1 MVHESFH
8 GIPGPRARTKEPMS
22 PNRIAAG
29 VFRSIRTLLL
39 PLLLA
44 QTVPSA
50 VLAQSTPPAANPP
63 IRIIIEVPNDEAGRA
78 FVTDKLVPK
87 LGADARPVA
96 AQAPASAGQAP
107 PAAAAPAS
115 PTGDMMMPSMAAERL
130 SGLRDRGEA
139 LVMAIPGVPAAIAD
153 AFGTF
158 RSMGNRLHIPWLI
171 AALALFMAGG
181 FLARRLAWWSARG
194 LFARIL
200 EAPGETAGDRVRLLG
215 MRVSFS
221 VYILT
226 ATTLGSVGAFLLF
239 PWPPVFR
246 EILLTCLS
254 VFVMMGLATSFGRVV
269 IAPGARHDYFRV
281 LPIST
286 PLARF
291 WYRWW
296 MRMALAASLGWAV
309 MNLLQLIGVERQA
322 LDVVGMGI
330 TAILAVMGI
339 AVIWLRVAMTD
350 EPPISRLVAVLL
362 TTAIVVAWLFLAL
375 GMPALFRTVLVLAL
389 APLAA
394 GIVRMSVRNV
404 VRADDASTKNSAVL
418 AWAVVVERALRV
430 GIVVAGASVLAN
442 AWGVDLGQIAMGETA
457 FTRTLRSALRIVIVL
472 LVADLAWRLIRA
484 VLDGQLDGE
493 PVAAHDDSPEA
504 RKRQRLRTLL
514 PILRNFLMVMIASIS
529 ILMVLD
535 ALGIQ
540 IGPLL
545 AGAGVVGIAIG
556 FGAQTLVK
564 DIISGVFYLL
574 DDAFRV
580 GEYIQAGSHK
590 GTVESFS
597 LRSVK
602 LRHHRGPISTVP
614 FGELGAVQN
623 LSRDWVIDKIT
634 IGVTYDTDL
643 DKAKKLIKQIGKEL
657 LADPEFAPNI
667 IETLKMQGV
676 EQMGDYAIQ
685 LRLKMMTR
693 PGEQFAIRRRAYA
706 LMKKAFAENGIK
718 FAFPTVQVAGGG
730 SDAVTAAA
738 QQAFE
743 MTRPPVPAE
752 AKP

>member
-1 MVHESFH
+1 
-8 GIPGPRARTKEPMS
+8 MS
-22 PNRIAAG
+22 PHRTAAA
-29 VFRSIRTLLL
+29 FIRSIRILPSMLLPALLL
-39 PLLLA
+39 GLAAPGAVHAQQAQPL
-44 QTVPSA
+44 
-50 VLAQSTPPAANPP
+50 PAPP

-78 FVTDKLVPK
+78 YVTDKLVPR
-87 LGADARPVA
+87 LGTDARSIATQP
-96 AQAPASAGQAP
+96 APATPAAP
-107 PAAAAPAS
+107 AQPAAAAAS
-115 PTGDMMMPSMAAERL
+115 PAGDVMMPSMAAERL
-130 SGLRDRGEA
+130 SSLRDRGEA
-139 LVMAIPGVPAAIAD
+139 LVMAVPGVPKAIAD
-153 AFGTF
+153 AFGNF
-158 RSMGNRLHIPWLI
+158 RSMGNRLHLPWLLG
-171 AALALFMAGG
+171 ALALFMAGG
-181 FLARRLAWWSARG
+181 FLARRLAWWSSRG
-194 LFARIL
+194 LLARIL
-200 EAPGETAGDRVRLLG
+200 ESPGETAGDRVRLLG

-221 VYILT
+221 IYILT

-254 VFVMMGLATSFGRVV
+254 VFVIMGLAMAFGRVV

-286 PLARF
+286 PLAWF

-296 MRMALAASLGWAV
+296 MRAMFVASIGWAV
-309 MNLLQLIGVERQA
+309 LNLLQLIGVERQA
-322 LDVVGMGI
+322 QEVVAMGI

-339 AVIWLRVAMTD
+339 AIVWLRIAMRD

-362 TTAIVVAWLFLAL
+362 TTAIIAAWLFQAL
-375 GMPALFRTVLVLAL
+375 GMPALFRTVLVLSL

-404 VRADDASTKNSAVL
+404 VRADDSSTKNSAVL

-430 GIVVAGASVLAN
+430 GIVIAGASVLASS
-442 AWGVDLGQIAMGETA
+442 WGVDLGQIAMGETA

-493 PVAAHDDSPEA
+493 PVAVHDDSPEA
-504 RKRQRLRTLL
+504 RKRQRMRTLL

-580 GEYIQAGSHK
+580 GEYIQAGGHK

-676 EQMGDYAIQ
+676 EQMGDFAIQ

-718 FAFPTVQVAGGG
+718 FAFPTVQVAGGSG
-730 SDAVTAAA
+730 SDSVTAAA

-743 MTRPPVPAE
+743 MTRPPAPAD
-752 AKP
+752 AKT

>member
-1 MVHESFH
+1 
-8 GIPGPRARTKEPMS
+8 MS
-22 PNRIAAG
+22 PHRTAAA
-29 VFRSIRTLLL
+29 FIRSIRIL
-39 PLLLA
+39 PSMLLLA
-44 QTVPSA
+44 LLLGLAAPGTVH
-50 VLAQSTPPAANPP
+50 AQQAQPLPAPP

-78 FVTDKLVPK
+78 YVTDKLVPR
-87 LGADARPVA
+87 LGTDARSIATQP
-96 AQAPASAGQAP
+96 APATPAAP
-107 PAAAAPAS
+107 AQPAAAAAS
-115 PTGDMMMPSMAAERL
+115 PAGDVMMPSMAAERL
-130 SGLRDRGEA
+130 SSLRDRGEA
-139 LVMAIPGVPAAIAD
+139 LVMAVPGVPKAIAD
-153 AFGTF
+153 AFGNF
-158 RSMGNRLHIPWLI
+158 RSMGNRLHLPWLLG
-171 AALALFMAGG
+171 ALALFMAGG
-181 FLARRLAWWSARG
+181 FLARRLAWWSSRG
-194 LFARIL
+194 LLARIL
-200 EAPGETAGDRVRLLG
+200 ESPGETAGDRVRLLG

-221 VYILT
+221 IYILT

-254 VFVMMGLATSFGRVV
+254 VFVIMGLAMAFGRVV

-286 PLARF
+286 PLAWF

-296 MRMALAASLGWAV
+296 MRTMFVASIGWAV
-309 MNLLQLIGVERQA
+309 LNLLQLIGVERQA
-322 LDVVGMGI
+322 QEVVAMGI

-339 AVIWLRVAMTD
+339 AIVWLRIAMRD

-362 TTAIVVAWLFLAL
+362 TTAIVAAWLFQAL
-375 GMPALFRTVLVLAL
+375 GMPALFRTVLVLSL

-404 VRADDASTKNSAVL
+404 VRADDSSTKNSAVL

-430 GIVVAGASVLAN
+430 GIVIAGASVLASS
-442 AWGVDLGQIAMGETA
+442 WGVDLGQIAMGETA

-493 PVAAHDDSPEA
+493 PVAVHDDSPEA
-504 RKRQRLRTLL
+504 RKRQRMRTLL

-580 GEYIQAGSHK
+580 GEYIQAGGHK

-676 EQMGDYAIQ
+676 EQMGDFAIQ

-718 FAFPTVQVAGGG
+718 FAFPTVQVAGGSG
-730 SDAVTAAA
+730 SDSVTAAA

-743 MTRPPVPAE
+743 MTRPPAPAD
-752 AKP
+752 AKT